1 MKTLITGA
9 TGFVG
14 AAVSRELL
22 KKGHKV
28 KALVRQS
35 SVLNFSVLK
44 IVWMDVAAP
53 NPNNRGN
60 AIIFAKFKSKPNRV
74 KNDKENNKAAIK
86 LIKTIKTFLKFLKV
100 KNKNNVVK
108 HIEIIIASLKD
119 CIIVLP
125 AS

>member
-1 MKTLITGA
+1 
-9 TGFVG
+9 
-14 AAVSRELL
+14 
-22 KKGHKV
+22 
-28 KALVRQS
+28 
-35 SVLNFSVLK
+35 
-44 IVWMDVAAP
+44 MDVAAP
-53 NPNNRGN
+53 NPKSSGN
-60 AIIFAKFKSKPNRV
+60 AIIFAKFKLSPDKV
-74 KNDKENNKAAIK
+74 KNDKENNKAATK

>member
-1 MKTLITGA
+1 M
-9 TGFVG
+9 
-14 AAVSRELL
+14 
-22 KKGHKV
+22 
-28 KALVRQS
+28 
-35 SVLNFSVLK
+35 
-44 IVWMDVAAP
+44 
-53 NPNNRGN
+53 
-60 AIIFAKFKSKPNRV
+60 FAKFKFKFVTVEIPNA
-74 KNDKENNKAAIK
+74 NIKAATK